1 MFSNTVFLMK
11 RLLLNNIP
19 LWRGQRKL
27 GVKYGSSL
35 LNTIT
40 HERIQGRIPI
50 QANFFRSSILN
61 KFELTDNIHL
71 FKKYVC
77 PVIEE
82 QYKKGDLV
90 LNLGG
95 DHAISIA
102 TIPPMLNKYPNL
114 RVVWVDAHADIN
126 SPEESGSGNVHGM
139 PVHFVSTLDS
149 DKKDNKLLLKN
160 LVYVGVRDTDFP
172 ERKLMEKY
180 DIRNYTKKEIDKRG
194 IHLVVNEM
202 MIEKE
207 LLVNPI
213 HLSLDIDGLDPEFCP
228 STGTTSDKGLSIND
242 VINLCRRLK
251 QTGNL
256 VSIDLVE
263 FNPFIGSQYEVENTL
278 HNIKQILDVLIE

>member
-50 QANFFRSSILN
+50 QANFFRSSVLN
-61 KFELTDNIHL
+61 EFELADNIHL
-71 FKKYVC
+71 FKKYVS
-77 PVIEE
+77 PVIED

-126 SPEESGSGNVHGM
+126 SPEDSVSGNVHGM
-139 PVHFVSTLDS
+139 PVHFVSTLE
-149 DKKDNKLLLKN
+149 KKKKENKLLLKN
-160 LVYVGVRDTDFP
+160 LTYMGVRDIDFA
-172 ERKLMEKY
+172 EQKLMNKY

-263 FNPFIGSQYEVENTL
+263 FNPFIGSQYEVEKTL

>member
-1 MFSNTVFLMK
+1 M
-11 RLLLNNIP
+11 
-19 LWRGQRKL
+19 
-27 GVKYGSSL
+27 
-35 LNTIT
+35 
-40 HERIQGRIPI
+40 
-50 QANFFRSSILN
+50 
-61 KFELTDNIHL
+61 
-71 FKKYVC
+71 
-77 PVIEE
+77 
-82 QYKKGDLV
+82 
-90 LNLGG
+90 NLGG
-95 DHAISIA
+95 DHSISIA

-126 SPEESGSGNVHGM
+126 SPEESVSGNVHGM

-149 DKKDNKLLLKN
+149 DKKENKLLLKN
-160 LVYVGVRDTDFP
+160 LVYVGVRDTDFA
-172 ERKLMEKY
+172 EQKLMNKY

-263 FNPFIGSQYEVENTL
+263 FNPFIGSQYEVEKTL